1 LSFEAFQIVTEFF
14 KEEIKFNC
22 LNYIRLSKK
31 IIFMEAGSSKSG
43 SFNNIIHAM
52 GVVFGDIG
60 TSPIYTLSIVFT
72 LTIPT
77 KENIFGILS
86 LIFWTLI
93 MLVTI
98 QYGWLAMSL
107 SIRGEGGIIVLK
119 EILTS
124 LIKKGRSVG
133 FISFLGYIGVSLLIG
148 DGVITPAISILSA
161 VEGLKLIPQLSHTTL
176 TEIILITSVI
186 TIILF
191 AIQHRGTDKVAASFG
206 PIMFIWFLS
215 LFFSGFFYLIHIP
228 DIFLALSPHY
238 AINFFIHNGLPG
250 FFVLSEVI
258 LCATGGEAL
267 YADMGHL
274 GGKPIRQAWSIVFF
288 ALIINYFGQG
298 AYILEHNDTKQVL
311 FKLVSSYSE
320 VLYIPFLILT
330 LLATIIASQAMISAV
345 MSLVF
350 QGINIGIFPLMKIK
364 FTSQKLRSQIYIPA
378 VNKFLL
384 FAVLLMILIFKE
396 SQNLAAA
403 YGLAVTATMFISSVF
418 IVTIFY
424 IKKNYIKSAIG
435 FIVLLIT
442 GLYLVAV
449 THKIPYGGYWSVII
463 AMFVFGVM
471 MLWINGMTKL
481 RKFLRATSLDIF
493 VESFKQIYETGNYIK
508 GEAIF
513 FTKNISSVSPY
524 ILHCMFRTGIIY
536 EKNILVSVETSDKP
550 YGVNLESY
558 EKVTDGLY
566 TARITYGYMES
577 PDLPKLF
584 KQWGFSEKAIFYGAE
599 EIKTSKPFLKIFAIL
614 KRLAPNWISFF
625 DFPYNKLHGVVTRIE
640 I

>member
-1 LSFEAFQIVTEFF
+1 METENNRSFA
-14 KEEIKFNC
+14 
-22 LNYIRLSKK
+22 L
-31 IIFMEAGSSKSG
+31 
-43 SFNNIIHAM
+43 NNIIHAM

-72 LTIPT
+72 LTIPS

-86 LIFWTLI
+86 LILWTLI
-93 MLVTI
+93 TLVTV
-98 QYGWLAMSL
+98 QYAWLAMSL
-107 SIRGEGGIIVLK
+107 SIRGEGGVIVLK
-119 EILTS
+119 EILVS
-124 LIKKGRSVG
+124 LMKKSRKAG
-133 FISFLGYIGVSLLIG
+133 FIAFLGYIGVSLLIG

-161 VEGLKLIPQLSHTTL
+161 VEGIRLISQFGHISITT
-176 TEIILITSVI
+176 IILITAII
-186 TIILF
+186 TILLF
-191 AIQHRGTDKVAASFG
+191 AIQHRGTDKVASSFG

-228 DIFLALSPHY
+228 EIFLALSPFY
-238 AINFFIHNGLPG
+238 AIEFFIHNGLPG

-298 AYILEHNDTKQVL
+298 AYILEQGDTKQVL

-330 LLATIIASQAMISAV
+330 LLATIIASQAIISAV

-350 QGINIGIFPLMKIK
+350 QGINTGIFPLMRIK
-364 FTSQKLRSQIYIPA
+364 FTSQELHSQIYIPA

-384 FAVLLMILIFKE
+384 FAVLLMILIFRE
-396 SQNLAAA
+396 SNNLAAA
-403 YGLAVTATMFISSVF
+403 YGLAVTATMFISSIF
-418 IVTIFY
+418 IVSIFY
-424 IKKNYIKSAIG
+424 LKKNYIKSTVG
-435 FIVLLIT
+435 FVVLIIA
-442 GLYLVAV
+442 GLYLIAV
-449 THKIPYGGYWSVII
+449 THKIPYGGYWSIII
-463 AMFVFGVM
+463 ALFVFSVM
-471 MLWINGMTKL
+471 ILWINGMTKL
-481 RKFLRATSLDIF
+481 RRFLRATSLDVF
-493 VESFKQIYETGNYIK
+493 VESFKQIYETGNFIK

-513 FTKNISSVSPY
+513 FTKNVNSVSPY
-524 ILHCMFRTGIIY
+524 ILHCMLRTGIIY
-536 EKNILVSVETSDKP
+536 EKNILVSVETSYQP
-550 YGVNLESY
+550 YGINLESY
-558 EKVTDGLY
+558 EKVAEGLY
-566 TARITYGYMES
+566 TAKITYGYMES
-577 PDLPKLF
+577 PDLPKLI
-584 KQWGFSEKAIFYGAE
+584 KQWEFSEKAIFYGAE
-599 EIKTSKPFLKIFAIL
+599 EIKTRKPLLKIFAVL